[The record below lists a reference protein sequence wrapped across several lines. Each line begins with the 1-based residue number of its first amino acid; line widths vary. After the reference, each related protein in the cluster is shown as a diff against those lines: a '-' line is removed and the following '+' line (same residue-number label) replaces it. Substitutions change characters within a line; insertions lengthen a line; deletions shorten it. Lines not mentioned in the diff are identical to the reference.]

1 MSTFDNRFD
10 AHDLR
15 TASTPDLLRL
25 ILGRTRARPWLGRPL
40 ADLFQLRPI
49 SQHPGCRE
57 PGPEAPKAP
66 TVLLAAKELLARS
79 LHENL
84 ACASVIDQPNAARDL
99 VRLRLAHL
107 PHEVFA
113 VALLDAQHGLLDFVI
128 LFRGTLSQTSVY
140 PREVVKLA
148 LDRHAAAVILAHN
161 HPSGLGDPSQA
172 DLALTRTLK
181 DALALVDVRVLD
193 HFIVAGPGK
202 PTSLA
207 ERGLL

>member
-1 MSTFDNRFD
+1 MSPLDSHFD

-25 ILGRTRARPWLGRPL
+25 ILGRTRARPWLNQPL
-40 ADLFQLRPI
+40 ADLFLLRPI
-49 SQHPGCRE
+49 QHPGCRE
-57 PGPEAPKAP
+57 PGRETPKAP
-66 TVLLAAKELLARS
+66 AILLAAKELLARS
-79 LHENL
+79 LHEDL
-84 ACASVIDQPNAARDL
+84 SRTSVVDKPDAARDL
-99 VRLRLAHL
+99 VRLHLAHL

-113 VALLDAQHGLLDFVI
+113 VALLDAQHGLLDFVV
-128 LFRGTLSQTSVY
+128 LFRGTLQQTSVY
-140 PREVVKLA
+140 PREVAKLA

-181 DALALVDVRVLD
+181 EALALIDVRVLD
-193 HFIVAGPGK
+193 HFIVAGPRK

>member
-1 MSTFDNRFD
+1 MSTLDSRFD

-25 ILGRTRARPWLGRPL
+25 ILGRTRTRPWLDRPL
-40 ADLFQLRPI
+40 ADLFQLRPLP
-49 SQHPGCRE
+49 QPGCSE
-57 PGPEAPKAP
+57 PDSEAPKAP
-66 TVLLAAKELLARS
+66 AVLLAAKELLARS
-79 LHENL
+79 LHEDL
-84 ACASVIDQPNAARDL
+84 ACASVIDQPNAARNL

-113 VALLDAQHGLLDFVI
+113 VVLLDAQHRLLDFVI
-128 LFRGTLSQTSVY
+128 LFRGTLQQTSVY

-161 HPSGLGDPSQA
+161 HPSGQGDPSAA

-181 DALALVDVRVLD
+181 DALALIDVRVLD

-207 ERGLL
+207 EHGLL